1 MSRRPTL
8 KKECSI
14 AVGNVLGRNITK
26 KESEDIVQG
35 IKAFVYQIK
44 KKEPNLTR
52 QEYIDKAAQSFA
64 KRIKDEA
71 ARKVRNAKLQITAVG
86 KIRTYYTNMR
96 KKGASANEAAR
107 RTLDH
112 IDKIRIGVAESYKA
126 GLLDFLKAT
135 DPRIFKLFE
144 DDYAALGVL
153 NEIAGVNT
161 GNPVWR
167 AAAQAWTKTI
177 DSMRQRFVA
186 AGGKLEE
193 FEDWIHPQNHDAAKV
208 MQATRVLAGKVD
220 AAKMRI
226 KGLNP
231 KSAYDMDAN
240 KAAWIAF
247 IMPKLDR
254 DRYLNSN
261 FKRMSDSELR
271 AMLGKVFENIITS
284 GDRDAKASKVTGG
297 RHASLANSR
306 NEHRVLHFK
315 NQSDWFDYNRKFG
328 QNPSILGTMLSHI
341 DSLSRDITLLEE
353 MGPSPTSTYNT
364 LVRMAEVENHQQSTK
379 TGKVIP
385 TEKSLLESMWAN
397 LNGSAMVTKNVGV
410 ANFWQGFRNLQVA
423 GKLGGALISSFTD
436 IPAYFHTHHYNNVP
450 FMQSAKMLVTSLNPM
465 DKSDK
470 QFAALGGIVGD
481 ELNSAASRFV
491 ETDMGHGIT
500 GKLADLTIR
509 ASLLSKWTD
518 AVRRASS
525 LTTMHAFSAVKN
537 QSWGSLDGWMKER
550 LELFGIDE
558 KFWNVLQKAQPE
570 NYKGADFITKNSI
583 MKLSDTDLADLGIT
597 RIELERYAGKY
608 LGFVMDES
616 FLASLRPDLQTRAIA
631 NGGHA
636 KGTFWGEVSRSFMLF
651 KSFPIGMMTRH
662 WQRSKDL
669 YRYKKQ
675 ADGTY
680 MAMASR
686 TGYYASLIASTTLTA
701 FVSGMF
707 KDVLAGSDMNDPTSK
722 ETWKRAFTSGGGA
735 GFAGDILVSAMDT
748 YKYGR
753 PAIFNF
759 FGPVASTLLDAYTIA
774 DKYKDNKDAGANSL
788 RLIRS
793 NMPLVN
799 LWYTKQAVNHC
810 IFNQVQEMLNPGYHD
825 RIEKQRKKRQ
835 GIGYWWRPTDITPRR
850 MPKFGKMPD

>member
-1 MSRRPTL
+1 MGRRPTL

-14 AVGNVLGRNITK
+14 AVGNVLGRPLTK

-52 QEYIDKAAQSFA
+52 QEYIDKAAQTFA
-64 KRIKDEA
+64 KRVQEDAK
-71 ARKVRNAKLQITAVG
+71 RKVRNAKLQVTTLG
-86 KIRTYYTNMR
+86 KIRTYFFNMR
-96 KKGASANEAAR
+96 KKGASANEASR

-112 IDKIRIGVAESYKA
+112 IDKIRIGIAESYKA
-126 GLLDFLKAT
+126 GLIDFLEAT
-135 DPRIFKLFE
+135 EPRIFKFME
-144 DDYAALGVL
+144 DDVTALGVL

-161 GNPVWR
+161 GNPIWR
-167 AAAQAWTKTI
+167 AAAKAWTKTI

-208 MQATRVLAGKVD
+208 MQATRVLASNVD
-220 AAKMRI
+220 AAKMRA
-226 KGLNP
+226 KSLNP
-231 KSAYDMDAN
+231 RAAYDMDAN
-240 KAAWIAF
+240 KAAWINF

-254 DRYLNSN
+254 ERYLNSN

-315 NQSDWFDYNRKFG
+315 NQSDWMDYNRKFG

-341 DSLSRDITLLEE
+341 DSLSRDIALLEE

-364 LVRMAEVENHQQSTK
+364 LMRMTEVENHQQGAK
-379 TGKVIP
+379 VGKIIP
-385 TEKSLLESMWAN
+385 TERGLLESMWAN
-397 LNGSAMVTKNVGV
+397 LNGSAMVTENVGV
-410 ANFWQGFRNLQVA
+410 ASFWQGFRNLQVV

-436 IPAYFHTHHYNNVP
+436 IPAYFHTHYYNNVP

-491 ETDMGHGIT
+491 ESDMGYGVT

-509 ASLLSKWTD
+509 LSLLSKWTD

-525 LTTMHAFSAVKN
+525 LTTMHTFSKAKN
-537 QSWGSLDGWMKER
+537 QNWADLDGWMRER
-550 LELFGIDE
+550 LELFGVDE
-558 KFWNVLQKAQPE
+558 TFWKVLQKAQPE
-570 NYKGADFITKNSI
+570 QFKGAEFVTRNSI
-583 MKLSDTDLADLGIT
+583 MSISDVDLADLGIT

-608 LGFVMDES
+608 LGYVMDES
-616 FLASLRPDLQTRAIA
+616 FLASLQPDLQTRAIA

-636 KGTFWGEVSRSFMLF
+636 KGTFMGEAARSFMLF

-669 YRYKKQ
+669 YRYKK
-675 ADGTY
+675 ATDGTS
-680 MAMASR
+680 AAIASR
-686 TGYYASLIASTTLTA
+686 SGYYASLIVGTTLTA
-701 FVSGMF
+701 MVQNMF
-707 KDVLAGSDMNDPTSK
+707 KDVLAGSDINDPSSVD
-722 ETWKRAFTSGGGA
+722 TWKRAFAAGGGA
-735 GFAGDILVSAMDT
+735 GFMGDILVSALDD
-748 YKYGR
+748 YKYGH
-753 PAIFNF
+753 PAIYNF

-774 DKYKDNKDAGANSL
+774 DKFKGGKDTGANVV
-788 RLIRS
+788 RLARS
-793 NMPLVN
+793 NMPFVN
-799 LWYTKQAVNHC
+799 LWYTKQMMSHLV
-810 IFNQVQEMLNPGYHD
+810 FNQIQEALNPGYHR
-825 RIEKQRKKRQ
+825 RIEKQRMRKQ
-835 GIGYWWRPTDITPRR
+835 GIGYWWRPTEATPRR
-850 MPKFGKMPD
+850 LPKFGEAPR